1 MFQTKKK
8 DKTLGKNPN
17 KTEISNFPNK
27 QFKAMIIKILTE
39 LRKEWMNSE
48 VQQSIRKYKKESLSA
63 KKVIYLKIH

>member
-1 MFQTKKK
+1 
-8 DKTLGKNPN
+8 
-17 KTEISNFPNK
+17 
-27 QFKAMIIKILTE
+27 MIIKILTE